1 MSKEIFIRLGVSDLV
16 ISKEEE
22 KTFSGYITMVDKDGE
37 YVRDL
42 STYFV
47 CYEDEEGNEVDE
59 EGNLL

>member
-1 MSKEIFIRLGVSDLV
+1 LV

-47 CYEDEEGNEVDE
+47 GYENEDGDEVDE
-59 EGNLL
+59 DGNLL